1 MSDQAVPRYGIID
14 QAYGMK
20 LATTPA
26 DEDGP
31 VWMVNLMKYREVAD
45 YADGRES
52 TVTGQ
57 EADDLYSPLDS
68 LAAVGAAPVFFGDV
82 DQQLLGDGTV
92 WDRIGVVKYP
102 TRKSFIDMQ
111 SLPTFQESHQHK
123 DAGMESTI
131 VMGTQPMTQ
140 PDAPAGHAPVDWA
153 EVPHPPTAEDGPVVV
168 VHVLRFNDTPE
179 GTAAAHATP
188 THMEQ
193 YQSAAAKVAL
203 AHGVRLNGWF
213 AVEGTIIGDG
223 RAWHQVRFNE
233 FPSKAAFMAV
243 VTDPSRLEAQKD
255 HREVA
260 IADTYT
266 MIVRAGINTLAASI
280 GT

>member
-1 MSDQAVPRYGIID
+1 MSNTVRYG
-14 QAYGMK
+14 
-20 LATTPA
+20 TPNVEYA
-26 DEDGP
+26 MSMAMMLPEDDGP

-52 TVTGQ
+52 AISGRD
-57 EADDLYSPLDS
+57 ADDAYSPLDS

-82 DQQLLGDGTV
+82 DQQLLGDATT

-102 TRKSFIDMQ
+102 TRKAFIDMQ
-111 SLPTFQESHQHK
+111 SLPSFQKSHHHK

-131 VMGTQPMTQ
+131 VIGTQPMEMPTPPEGFEQ
-140 PDAPAGHAPVDWA
+140 ADWA
-153 EVPHPPTAEDGPVVV
+153 DVPHPPTDDDGPVVV
-168 VHVLRFNDTPE
+168 VHVLRFHDNPQ
-179 GTAAAHATP
+179 GAAAANKTP
-188 THMEQ
+188 DQMER
-193 YQSAAAKVAL
+193 YSTEAAKVAL
-203 AHGVRLNGWF
+203 GHGVRISGWF
-213 AVEGTIIGDG
+213 AVEDTIIGDG

-243 VTDPSRLEAQKD
+243 VMDPARLEAQKN

-266 MIVRAGINTLAASI
+266 MIVRARLNELEASI
-280 GT
+280 ES

>member
-20 LATTPA
+20 LATTPG

-68 LAAVGAAPVFFGDV
+68 LAAVGAAPVLFGDV
-82 DQQLLGDGTV
+82 DQQLLGDETV
-92 WDRIGVVKYP
+92 WDRVGVVKYP
-102 TRKSFIDMQ
+102 TRTSFIEMQ
-111 SLPTFQESHQHK
+111 ALPTFQESHKH
-123 DAGMESTI
+123 
-131 VMGTQPMTQ
+131 
-140 PDAPAGHAPVDWA
+140 
-153 EVPHPPTAEDGPVVV
+153 
-168 VHVLRFNDTPE
+168 
-179 GTAAAHATP
+179 
-188 THMEQ
+188 
-193 YQSAAAKVAL
+193 
-203 AHGVRLNGWF
+203 
-213 AVEGTIIGDG
+213 
-223 RAWHQVRFNE
+223 
-233 FPSKAAFMAV
+233 
-243 VTDPSRLEAQKD
+243 KD

-266 MIVRAGINTLAASI
+266 MIVRAQVNTLDELTAD
-280 GT
+280 